1 MDKILL
7 AFITICKIIASYF
20 YNEPIQFKY
29 ERNQDNT
36 YVIYKFKSKL
46 VGIKIKKSGEKM
58 KKLINYLI
66 IFKTLSVETYKNWNR
81 NNPFQMSAA
90 VSYYA
95 LFSFPALLIISIHSV
110 GMIYNKNEVK
120 SKIID
125 EISGV
130 LGHDSASLIETMLQN
145 SFDYEQS
152 KIAIIIGI
160 ATLIYGATGM
170 FIALQKALNNI
181 WNIKPLPSNSFYK
194 LVKDRLFS
202 LGLVLMIGFL
212 LLTSLILT
220 TLITIL
226 TDWIQ
231 SHFSNLILI
240 VFQLINFLIPL
251 GLITV
256 LFAFIFKILPDVIIA
271 WKDVWLGAFVT
282 SLLFSVGKYALGIYF
297 GTTNPGSTFGAA
309 GSVILILLW
318 VSYSCLILFL
328 GAEFT
333 KVYANKYGRGLTP
346 NSYAKIDD

>member
-1 MDKILL
+1 
-7 AFITICKIIASYF
+7 
-20 YNEPIQFKY
+20 
-29 ERNQDNT
+29 
-36 YVIYKFKSKL
+36 
-46 VGIKIKKSGEKM
+46 M
-58 KKLINYLI
+58 KKLLTYFA
-66 IFKTLSVETYKNWNR
+66 IFKSLSVETYKNWNK
-81 NNPFQMSAA
+81 NSPFQMSAA

-110 GMIYNKNEVK
+110 GLIYDKNEVK
-120 SKIID
+120 NKIIH
-125 EISGV
+125 EISSV
-130 LGHDSASLIETMLQN
+130 LGNDSANLIETMLQN
-145 SFDYEQS
+145 SFDDQQS
-152 KIAIIIGI
+152 KIALIIGV

-181 WNIKPLPSNSFYK
+181 WKVAPLPNNSFYK
-194 LVKDRLFS
+194 IVKDRLFS
-202 LGLVLMIGFL
+202 LGVVLIIGFL
-212 LLTSLILT
+212 LLISLVLT

-231 SHFSNLILI
+231 SHFSNFILYL
-240 VFQLINFLIPL
+240 FQIINFIIPL

-256 LFAFIFKILPDVIIA
+256 LFAFIFKILPDVIIS

-282 SLLFSVGKYALGIYF
+282 SLLFSIGKFALGIYF

-333 KVYANKYGRGLTP
+333 KVYASKYGKGLHP
-346 NSYAKIDD
+346 NHYAKHVN

>member
-1 MDKILL
+1 MN
-7 AFITICKIIASYF
+7 SY
-20 YNEPIQFKY
+20 
-29 ERNQDNT
+29 
-36 YVIYKFKSKL
+36 
-46 VGIKIKKSGEKM
+46 
-58 KKLINYLI
+58 INYLK
-66 IFKTLSVETYKNWNR
+66 IFKELSVETYKKWNK

-110 GMIYNKNEVK
+110 GFFYDKNEVK
-120 SKIID
+120 NKIIN

-130 LGHDSASLIETMLQN
+130 LGSDAASLVETMLKN
-145 SFDYEQS
+145 SFDYQQS
-152 KIAIIIGI
+152 KIALIIGI

-181 WNIKPLPSNSFYK
+181 WDVKPLPSNGILK
-194 LVKDRLFS
+194 LLKDRLFS
-202 LGLVLMIGFL
+202 LGLVLIIGFL

-220 TLITIL
+220 TVITVL
-226 TDWIQ
+226 TEWIQ
-231 SHFSNLILI
+231 NHFPDIFVIL
-240 VFQLINFLIPL
+240 FQVINFIIPL

-256 LFAFIFKILPDVIIA
+256 LFALIFKILPDAIIA

-282 SLLFSVGKYALGIYF
+282 SLLFSIGKFALGIYF
-297 GTTNPGSTFGAA
+297 ATTNPGSSFGAA

-333 KVYANKYGRGLTP
+333 KVYA
-346 NSYAKIDD
+346 AKFGKGVAPTHYSKIKEIAK